1 MLIDEKAV
9 SEEIKRVGQ
18 HMKEKIN
25 MKGSYLRL
33 IVVEISSLTDR
44 NLPEPWNAVGKNIF
58 GVPVTKVEKALSS

>member
-44 NLPEPWNAVGKNIF
+44 NLPEGWNGVVKNIF
-58 GVPVTKVEKALSS
+58 GVPVTKVEKVLSS